1 MLKTTPKMLDI
12 VELIWYFLQKNAYK
26 KSQSC
31 PSFTL
36 CPWNSLKP
44 PKNAQYFG
52 MKRLLIKTS
61 KFILNSLYFLEFFQN
76 HPKMFAIF
84 EIVR

>member
-1 MLKTTPKMLDI
+1 MLDI

-52 MKRLLIKTS
+52 MKRLLIKNS

-76 HPKMFAIF
+76 HAKMFAIF

>member
-52 MKRLLIKTS
+52 MKRLLIKNS

-76 HPKMFAIF
+76 HAKMFAIF

>member
-12 VELIWYFLQKNAYK
+12 VEQIWYFLQKNAYK

-36 CPWNSLKP
+36 CLWNSLKP

-52 MKRLLIKTS
+52 MKKLLIKNS
-61 KFILNSLYFLEFFQN
+61 KFILNPLYFLEFFQN
-76 HPKMFAIF
+76 HPKIF
-84 EIVR
+84 WYFRNY